1 LELLS
6 IGLRGSIGVVRV
18 NNLALTEG
26 VVLGVVGHGG
36 VEVRNAK
43 RARRSK
49 VSICLSD
56 EHVPTKLKETW
67 GKRMLNNV

>member
-1 LELLS
+1 MLG
-6 IGLRGSIGVVRV
+6 IGLRGSVRIVRV

-26 VVLGVVGHGG
+26 MVLSVVGHGG
-36 VEVRNAK
+36 VEVRDAK

-56 EHVPTKLKETW
+56 EHVPAQFKETW
-67 GKRMLNNV
+67 GNL